1 MKRKKNKALSK
12 KDKAAIKKALV
23 KAAAGYALLD
33 CGKRGGSMS
42 RDEKIWEAYLL
53 VSAYMRAEDVT
64 KAREALER
72 WAEVVK
78 GVEDVNYP
86 SKT

>member
-1 MKRKKNKALSK
+1 
-12 KDKAAIKKALV
+12 
-23 KAAAGYALLD
+23 
-33 CGKRGGSMS
+33 MS
-42 RDEKIWEAYLL
+42 RDEKMWEAYLL
-53 VSAYMRAEDVT
+53 VSAYMRVEDVA

>member
-1 MKRKKNKALSK
+1 
-12 KDKAAIKKALV
+12 
-23 KAAAGYALLD
+23 
-33 CGKRGGSMS
+33 MS
-42 RDEKIWEAYLL
+42 RDEKIREAYLL
-53 VSAYMRAEDVT
+53 VSAYMRAEDVA

>member
-1 MKRKKNKALSK
+1 MQAEIIR
-12 KDKAAIKKALV
+12 
-23 KAAAGYALLD
+23 
-33 CGKRGGSMS
+33 RGGSMS

-53 VSAYMRAEDVT
+53 VSAYMRAEDVA